1 MVAALQHSWAARQKH
16 LLMMVAAPKA
26 NARVAAIPYQPI
38 AANASFVST
47 VGTQFVLSGK
57 LYYPGGTNWCGIVM
71 HQAAPVSL
79 TCSPYLRVDM
89 KASSMEVARR
99 RCGCCCI
106 VSGAPHAWHPAL
118 TPDCHAAGVMTAVCV
133 RVSG

>member
-1 MVAALQHSWAARQKH
+1 
-16 LLMMVAAPKA
+16 MMVAAPKA

-57 LYYPGGTNWCGIVM
+57 LYYPGGTNWCDIVM

-79 TCSPYLRVDM
+79 TCCPYLRVDLIE
-89 KASSMEVARR
+89 ASSMELAHRQYR
-99 RCGCCCI
+99 FCCSM
-106 VSGAPHAWHPAL
+106 SGAPNGTLHLHL
-118 TPDCHAAGVMTAVCV
+118 AAMLAC
-133 RVSG
+133 